1 MYYEP
6 HAERNVEMKLDTK
19 KGADLV
25 SGALHKAT
33 DISKAVAGN
42 VQTGAKE
49 LADKTKN
56 DAYLRKLKKYN
67 PLFPDKYN
75 GASFDRPN
83 LITIVDDAVRRD
95 IDVCE
100 GAIGWLE
107 TKNDIEILYLYDT
120 AVATS
125 GLKFVPTAA
134 CDETYYVDNFD
145 HQRYIRIDQLFNKA
159 HEEKLAELQHIAA
172 SLGAKRCSIEIQES
186 DKESQNSKKK
196 FSMKSGV
203 KVEGIA
209 ASSGGS
215 TEQSI
220 SSKTSSARDGAVVST
235 FEGSTDPQMP
245 TLKWFQHD
253 DTIRRLIDSRLSDS
267 NPIKTHHLKLEGSA
281 SATMSQKTASSIDGA
296 VSKINSKKS
305 SSMETQAKKENTS
318 KLVFT
323 VEF

>member
-1 MYYEP
+1 M
-6 HAERNVEMKLDTK
+6 
-19 KGADLV
+19 
-25 SGALHKAT
+25 
-33 DISKAVAGN
+33 
-42 VQTGAKE
+42 
-49 LADKTKN
+49 
-56 DAYLRKLKKYN
+56 
-67 PLFPDKYN
+67 
-75 GASFDRPN
+75 
-83 LITIVDDAVRRD
+83 
-95 IDVCE
+95 
-100 GAIGWLE
+100 
-107 TKNDIEILYLYDT
+107 
-120 AVATS
+120 
-125 GLKFVPTAA
+125 
-134 CDETYYVDNFD
+134 DNFD

>member
-1 MYYEP
+1 
-6 HAERNVEMKLDTK
+6 
-19 KGADLV
+19 
-25 SGALHKAT
+25 
-33 DISKAVAGN
+33 
-42 VQTGAKE
+42 
-49 LADKTKN
+49 
-56 DAYLRKLKKYN
+56 
-67 PLFPDKYN
+67 
-75 GASFDRPN
+75 
-83 LITIVDDAVRRD
+83 
-95 IDVCE
+95 
-100 GAIGWLE
+100 
-107 TKNDIEILYLYDT
+107 
-120 AVATS
+120 
-125 GLKFVPTAA
+125 
-134 CDETYYVDNFD
+134 VDNFD

-196 FSMKSGV
+196 FSIKSSV

-235 FEGSTDPQMP
+235 FEGSSDPQIP

-305 SSMETQAKKENTS
+305 SSMEAQAKKENIS